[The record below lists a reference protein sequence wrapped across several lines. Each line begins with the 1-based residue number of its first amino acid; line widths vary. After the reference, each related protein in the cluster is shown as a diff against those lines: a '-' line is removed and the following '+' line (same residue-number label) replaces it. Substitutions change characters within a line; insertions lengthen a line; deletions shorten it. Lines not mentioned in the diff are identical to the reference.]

1 VTTPTRS
8 STPPTGSST
17 APATGRPAARPRS
30 RSPWRAVFFGLA
42 ALGIVAGVAWALTGS
57 RLLVVRSVAVV
68 GTHLVPQAEVIG
80 AAAIPPGIPMIRVD
94 GAAVVRRVEAIRQV
108 ESAQVSK
115 DWPNRVVITVQER
128 TPDVAVPVPGTGGY
142 DLVDRFGVIVQW
154 SGSRPGRMPLYLTS
168 VAPAAL
174 GRDPDVRMAA
184 AVLRELPPQLRRSV
198 LGLSA
203 PSTESVTLHLT
214 GGVTVVWGDTSR
226 ATAKTTELAIL
237 VRSHARFYDVSAPG
251 TAVTK

>member
-1 VTTPTRS
+1 MTTPTRTS
-8 STPPTGSST
+8 AAPPRDR
-17 APATGRPAARPRS
+17 PAGRPRP
-30 RSPWRAVFFGLA
+30 RSPWRAVFFGLVSIG
-42 ALGIVAGVAWALTGS
+42 LISGVAWALLGS

-80 AAAIPPGIPMIRVD
+80 AAAIPPGIPMIRVN
-94 GAAVVRRVEAIRQV
+94 GGAVVRRVEAIRQV
-108 ESAQVSK
+108 ASAQVSK

-128 TPDVAVPVPGTGGY
+128 TPAVAVPVPGTGGY
-142 DLVDRFGVIVQW
+142 DLVDRFGIIVQW
-154 SGSRPGRMPLYLTS
+154 SGTRPGRMPLYLTS

-174 GRDPDVRMAA
+174 GRDPDVRMAT
-184 AVLRELPPQLRRSV
+184 AVLSELPPQLRRSV

-203 PSTESVTLHLT
+203 PSTESVTLHLS

-237 VRSHARFYDVSAPG
+237 SRSHARFYDVSAPG